1 MKYFGSARPLQRDPG
16 RLLLLVLVVA
26 GRDSFPVF
34 PFPACSAVRVLS
46 QVSICFR
53 LATCSGPGFGIGVT
67 EEALIIWGDCGG
79 GGDRVVVAT
88 GLGDG
93 GDGFVAGP
101 LSQLTGLGDTRCC
114 RIGVLAGAGTS
125 VADFGNSD
133 SEEVVASV
141 LDGVDGLCHRCCCHK
156 PRRRQTLQHRSRRL
170 HHGCWFRGLIR

>member
-1 MKYFGSARPLQRDPG
+1 M
-16 RLLLLVLVVA
+16 LLSDL
-26 GRDSFPVF
+26 
-34 PFPACSAVRVLS
+34 
-46 QVSICFR
+46 ICFR
-53 LATCSGPGFGIGVT
+53 LATCSGSGFGIGVT

-101 LSQLTGLGDTRCC
+101 LSQLTVLGDTRCC
-114 RIGVLAGAGTS
+114 RIGVLAGAGTA

-141 LDGVDGLCHRCCCHK
+141 RDGVDGLS
-156 PRRRQTLQHRSRRL
+156 PVLLSQASATPDFAASESSPASRLLVSGPHSVKASRVGRL
-170 HHGCWFRGLIR
+170 CRLWCRL